1 MFIRKDI
8 SKKGPCKL
16 PRKQHLKG
24 LNGTNKA
31 ITEEERSNNNKDMSS
46 STTASAA
53 HIVKQ
58 LEPMRGKRV
67 SVVLTDG
74 RHLLATLAS
83 YDNLSNVMLGNVS
96 EYFYS
101 CDGGS
106 GEGVTDNGGE
116 DEGAQQRQ
124 KVRSHEVDSLQ
135 PMMVRGTM
143 IAAIGLVDTLAEA
156 TGES

>member
-1 MFIRKDI
+1 MHTRESSTARDKATTT
-8 SKKGPCKL
+8 
-16 PRKQHLKG
+16 KQSP
-24 LNGTNKA
+24 
-31 ITEEERSNNNKDMSS
+31 EEKEEKNNMSS

-96 EYFYS
+96 EYLYS
-101 CDGGS
+101 LCDGGS
-106 GEGVTDNGGE
+106 GEGATDKSEEDGGE
-116 DEGAQQRQ
+116 GGKGEQ
-124 KVRSHEVDSLQ
+124 KVRSHEVDRLQ